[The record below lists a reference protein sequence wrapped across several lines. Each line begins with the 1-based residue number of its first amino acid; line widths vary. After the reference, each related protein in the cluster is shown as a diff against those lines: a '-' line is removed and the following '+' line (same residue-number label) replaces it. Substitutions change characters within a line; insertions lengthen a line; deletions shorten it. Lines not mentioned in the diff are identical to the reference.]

1 MSKPS
6 TVVITKQRTIHT
18 YAELWHAS
26 ECVLDVGLN
35 NPEGAMWQFLSCT
48 VLTAFSFEAYLNH
61 AGAVTFECWEE
72 LERLPPWAKLQLL
85 LEELDVQFPEGI
97 GARPLQTIARLLNFR
112 NTMAHGRT
120 SELQSKP
127 LNRTTENY
135 HQAYGEDLLTDWER
149 LVRTSDF
156 AVRAREDVRT
166 VLTCLHEARRD
177 EKEHLFTFGM
187 ALYGATLV
195 VKP

>member
-6 TVVITKQRTIHT
+6 TVVITKQRTVHT

-26 ECVLDVGLN
+26 DCVLNIGLN
-35 NPEGAMWQFLSCT
+35 NPEGAAWQFLSCI
-48 VLTAFSFEAYLNH
+48 VLSAFSFEAYLNH
-61 AGAVTFECWEE
+61 TGAVTFECWEE

-85 LEELDVQFPEGI
+85 FEELEVQFPEGT

-120 SELQSKP
+120 SDLQAKP

-149 LVRTSDF
+149 LVKTSDF

-166 VLTCLHEARRD
+166 VIERVHEARRD
-177 EKEHLFTFGM
+177 EKEHLFTFGT

-195 VKP
+195 EKP